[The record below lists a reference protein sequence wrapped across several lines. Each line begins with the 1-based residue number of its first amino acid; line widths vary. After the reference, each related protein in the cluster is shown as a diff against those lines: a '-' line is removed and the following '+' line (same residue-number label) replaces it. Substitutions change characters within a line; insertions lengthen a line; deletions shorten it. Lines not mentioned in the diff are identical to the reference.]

1 MREQNELL
9 FVLLKVFSLRVPV
22 ASYPSAFFFTVSDSG
37 FEPQTA
43 PKHEPVCCVLP
54 KEPKASPQRSQS
66 LPPKEPLN
74 LFKEPSNLPNE
85 LLYKQNIAPKEATHL
100 TQMCYHQCCGSRVE
114 QAPTKTI
121 TTKNNCR
128 LIVFPQLV
136 DHLLH
141 KGRHLFIAF
150 WNHTCSAFESSD
162 EYIFNFALYTV
173 EPNSAPGF
181 QQTRSRPHKDSGS
194 ATLASTSWQRGVPP
208 H

>member
-43 PKHEPVCCVLP
+43 PKHEPVCCVHP

-85 LLYKQNIAPKEATHL
+85 LLYQCTNNTSPQRRQLISPKCATTSVADPESNRLPLKQ
-100 TQMCYHQCCGSRVE
+100 
-114 QAPTKTI
+114 
-121 TTKNNCR
+121 
-128 LIVFPQLV
+128 
-136 DHLLH
+136 
-141 KGRHLFIAF
+141 
-150 WNHTCSAFESSD
+150 
-162 EYIFNFALYTV
+162 
-173 EPNSAPGF
+173 
-181 QQTRSRPHKDSGS
+181 
-194 ATLASTSWQRGVPP
+194 
-208 H
+208 

>member
-9 FVLLKVFSLRVPV
+9 FVLLKVFSLRVPA

-74 LFKEPSNLPNE
+74 LFKEPSNLPDE
-85 LLYKQNIAPKEATHL
+85 LLYKQHIAPKQATHL

-121 TTKNNCR
+121 TTKHNCR

-150 WNHTCSAFESSD
+150 
-162 EYIFNFALYTV
+162 
-173 EPNSAPGF
+173 
-181 QQTRSRPHKDSGS
+181 
-194 ATLASTSWQRGVPP
+194 
-208 H
+208 